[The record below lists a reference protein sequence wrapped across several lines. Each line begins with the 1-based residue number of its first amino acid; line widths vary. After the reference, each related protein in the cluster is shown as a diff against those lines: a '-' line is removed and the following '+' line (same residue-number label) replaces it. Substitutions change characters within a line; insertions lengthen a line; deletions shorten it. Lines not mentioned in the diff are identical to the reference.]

1 MARGRKQRRQGL
13 AYKQDRAMH
22 ASTSHNELGKNEMGI
37 KRHNGASC
45 FIEALKKYNAY
56 GKLQVG

>member
-1 MARGRKQRRQGL
+1 
-13 AYKQDRAMH
+13 MH
-22 ASTSHNELGKNEMGI
+22 VSTSHHELGKNEPRG

-45 FIEALKKYNAY
+45 FIEALKKYNAF

>member
-1 MARGRKQRRQGL
+1 MVRGGSRGGEGL
-13 AYKQDRAMH
+13 AYKQDRATY
-22 ASTSHNELGKNEMGI
+22 AYTSHNGLGKNEMGI

-45 FIEALKKYNAY
+45 FIEALKKFNEY